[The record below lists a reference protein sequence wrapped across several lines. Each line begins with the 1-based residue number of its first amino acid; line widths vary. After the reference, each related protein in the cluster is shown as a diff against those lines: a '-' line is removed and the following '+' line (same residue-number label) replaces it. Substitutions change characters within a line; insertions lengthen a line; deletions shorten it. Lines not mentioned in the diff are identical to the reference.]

1 MKSFGKQRQNGG
13 VIHCIRRNMQFPL
26 PTFCSRVYFYS
37 WPLLMPTFFEYCDES
52 ETSNP
57 AGSSY
62 HLVLRPPPH
71 IEIARVQESSRSSFL
86 SFRLPAHKFHRYST
100 FRRAHQRNSLWNSRP
115 SLLVLVNARGRPLK
129 MKITE
134 REISSRISPTNP
146 RYRCSLIFLPF
157 LSLFSFSTFKDC
169 DCVRGSSW
177 SEQRVLH
184 ATVYFSWQMF
194 RWNYVAMVEKREFA
208 LRNLFQFSLHPR
220 EILFYIYIYI
230 WLGGEIKTRVFNLII
245 AFTKRKF
252 EEDKPLN
259 YYIEETNVG

>member
-1 MKSFGKQRQNGG
+1 
-13 VIHCIRRNMQFPL
+13 
-26 PTFCSRVYFYS
+26 
-37 WPLLMPTFFEYCDES
+37 
-52 ETSNP
+52 
-57 AGSSY
+57 
-62 HLVLRPPPH
+62 
-71 IEIARVQESSRSSFL
+71 
-86 SFRLPAHKFHRYST
+86 
-100 FRRAHQRNSLWNSRP
+100 
-115 SLLVLVNARGRPLK
+115 

-230 WLGGEIKTRVFNLII
+230 WLGREIKTRVFNLII